1 MSISSQQQLVDVK
14 QRLQPSQVRSSPTHL
29 SGSSVLLACQQSIPL
44 TSMWHPQ
51 TVDVRRAAF
60 ETLIGL
66 SKCEDPKVKVQVG
79 ELLPQPFATVR
90 PFLATREPQAP
101 RDDFVR

>member
-1 MSISSQQQLVDVK
+1 MSVSSQQQLVDVK

-29 SGSSVLLACQQSIPL
+29 SASSVLLACQQSIPL

-66 SKCEDPKVKVQVG
+66 SRCEDPKVKVQVG
-79 ELLPQPFATVR
+79 ELLPQPFATVS
-90 PFLATREPQAP
+90 PFFATRDP
-101 RDDFVR
+101 